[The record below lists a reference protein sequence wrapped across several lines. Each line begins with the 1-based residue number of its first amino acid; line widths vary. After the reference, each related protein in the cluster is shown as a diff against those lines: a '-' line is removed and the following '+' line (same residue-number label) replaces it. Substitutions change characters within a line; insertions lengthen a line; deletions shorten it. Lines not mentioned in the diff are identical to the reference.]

1 MDHDGYG
8 GTGNYE
14 RTESHFERVVMVMFV
29 FCEVFNERIWWV
41 RTYIRNFMV
50 FTVFYDDI

>member
-1 MDHDGYG
+1 MYG

-14 RTESHFERVVMVMFV
+14 RTESHFERVVMVKYD
-29 FCEVFNERIWWV
+29 FCKVFNGKIWWV

-50 FTVFYDDI
+50 FSVFYDDI